1 VFHWNTNT
9 DAANIPDVSPQGD
22 ALSFKRA
29 TGTWYCVEL
38 TMNSMNGNLS
48 VSIDGNDIPGLAED
62 GVATTNVDAS
72 WVASSASIAVYNTF
86 AEFNIGWVRS
96 TAAPRPS
103 GSTTSRCRRTSSAA
117 TRGLGGVVDRLP

>member
-86 AEFNIGWVRS
+86 AEFNIGWV
-96 TAAPRPS
+96 PFNG
-103 GSTTSRCRRTSSAA
+103 GSETLWFDDVALSPYLIGCY
-117 TRGLGGVVDRLP
+117 